1 MLILNKFIMK
11 KPSLKLSLIVSV
23 LLLFI
28 SLVLYVL
35 ANWKLILIGEN
46 IMKELRLPTLFM
58 FLGIYTLWV
67 TISNYKFKDKQ

>member
-1 MLILNKFIMK
+1 MK